1 MVTTPG
7 FAYIL
12 QSQEHTVTKFS
23 SIVVGVDFTPCS
35 AVALGQAIR
44 IAGWSGASIHVV
56 HVIDTLVVIELEEAL
71 SPMQQGIRDGLVRD
85 AEKAWKVF
93 AKGVPASGGASGDAE
108 GLPIEVSINNRIFGI
123 LKRMRENHADLL
135 VLGAF
140 GDRAPDV
147 GVGTVATACVRKS
160 MTDVLLVRD
169 TQGGAAPF
177 KTIVAAV
184 DFSPTSLRAVERA
197 AMIASRDG
205 AELHLLHVFQAP
217 WHRLHYRAPTPLAPP
232 HLQKQ
237 YRDGLERRLNEFCRP
252 ALEPNASLPTRF
264 VLHDYSGHRSGIVEY
279 AANVSS
285 DLIVLG
291 TRGRT
296 NIRDILLG
304 STAEKAL
311 EESKCSILAV
321 KPEGFQH
328 PLAVDVEPQVVTMR
342 PAF

>member
-1 MVTTPG
+1 MQKDIREG
-7 FAYIL
+7 LIM
-12 QSQEHTVTKFS
+12 
-23 SIVVGVDFTPCS
+23 D
-35 AVALGQAIR
+35 AV
-44 IAGWSGASIHVV
+44 S
-56 HVIDTLVVIELEEAL
+56 
-71 SPMQQGIRDGLVRD
+71 
-85 AEKAWKVF
+85 AWKEF
-93 AKGVPASGGASGDAE
+93 AKEVPASAQGPGVSAE
-108 GLPIEVSINNRIFGI
+108 LQIEVSINNRIVGI

-160 MTDVLLVRD
+160 LTDVLLVRD
-169 TQGGAAPF
+169 TQGHTAPF

-205 AELHLLHVFQAP
+205 AELHLLHVFQGP
-217 WHRLHYRAPTPLAPP
+217 WRRLHYRAPTPLAPP

-237 YRDGLERRLNEFCRP
+237 YRDGLERRLTEFCQP
-252 ALEPNASLPTRF
+252 ALPSNASLRTHF
-264 VLHDYSGHRSGIVEY
+264 KLYDYSGHRSGIIEY
-279 AANVSS
+279 AASVSA
-285 DLIVLG
+285 DMIVLG

-311 EESKCSILAV
+311 EESKCSIFAV

-328 PLAVDVEPQVVTMR
+328 PLAVDVEPQVGR
-342 PAF
+342 

>member
-1 MVTTPG
+1 MNG
-7 FAYIL
+7 F
-12 QSQEHTVTKFS
+12 T
-23 SIVVGVDFTPCS
+23 SIVVGCDFTPCS

-44 IAGWSGASIHVV
+44 ISGWSGASVHVV

-71 SPMQQGIRDGLVRD
+71 SPMQEGIRDGLVRD
-85 AEKAWKVF
+85 AEKAWKEF
-93 AKGVPASGGASGDAE
+93 AKGVSVSRGASGRAE

-147 GVGTVATACVRKS
+147 GVGTVATACVRKNT
-160 MTDVLLVRD
+160 TDVLLVRD
-169 TQGGAAPF
+169 TQGSTTPF

-184 DFSPTSLRAVERA
+184 DFSPTSLRALERA
-197 AMIASRDG
+197 ALFAARDG
-205 AELHLLHVFQAP
+205 AELHVLHVFAAP
-217 WHRLHYRAPTPLAPP
+217 WHKLHYRAAAPLAPP

-237 YRDGLERRLNEFCRP
+237 YRDGLERRLSDFCRP
-252 ALEPNASLPTRF
+252 ALESNASLRTRF

-279 AANVSS
+279 AASVSA

-311 EESKCSILAV
+311 EESRCSILAV

-328 PLAVDVEPQVVTMR
+328 PLAVDVELQIVTMR